1 MRQSSQASGQL
12 SGSARTDVA
21 ERIAKAERIIAF
33 LRQRYPVKTA
43 ENVAADIGGSAETI
57 QKMIDRV
64 SAPSAWSYGRLV
76 CAYGPSFLCAAL
88 SNPPAWIVAAAQ
100 AERLATVQ
108 AEYDRLAAELA
119 SLKS

>member
-12 SGSARTDVA
+12 SGGARTDVA
-21 ERIAKAERIIAF
+21 ERVAKAERIIAF

-43 ENVAADIGGSAETI
+43 ENVAADIGGCAETL

-64 SAPSAWSYGRLV
+64 SAPSAWTYGRLV
-76 CAYGPSFLCAAL
+76 CAYGPGFLCAAL
-88 SNPPAWIVAAAQ
+88 ASPPAWIVAAAH

-108 AEYDRLAAELA
+108 AELTRITAELA